1 MNEDAGERAEKYIQ
15 NVERALENLTS
26 TNLPTSITGRDLTS
40 VLDTV
45 KRYVSDARFY
55 LQEGKTTTSLASI
68 SYAEGLLDAMKFLKI
83 INMSWQSKDYAQI

>member
-26 TNLPTSITGRDLTS
+26 TNLPTSITRRDLTS

-45 KRYVSDARFY
+45 KRYASDARFY

-83 INMSWQSKDYAQI
+83 VNLSWQSKDHAQI

>member
-26 TNLPTSITGRDLTS
+26 TNMPTSITMSDLMG

-45 KRYVSDARFY
+45 KRYISDARFY

-83 INMSWQSKDYAQI
+83 VKLSWQSKDYAQI